1 MGVGSRT
8 QQGPA
13 SPRSA
18 APPLSPS
25 PPAPGAEPPLCQPDT
40 APRAC
45 LQGVSARGRG
55 KQDDVCILS
64 PRARAVRTAEEG
76 APGSS
81 RAGGRGGRRA
91 GGGAATRRGCDL
103 GPSKGAESAGV
114 RGWAAGSQR
123 LNTHGRAERGD
134 GGEGRL
140 RWFWPGQKWLVGT
153 WCRLDTCPEP
163 RSAPPHPAPAGVPS
177 PLTSPVKFLHLLQAS
192 HKWCRL
198 LEAFRIPPMKFLAPS
213 SVLSPPMSERHRA
226 LSVPAGLCSYST
238 PPTVDSGT
246 LGLLTDSTQAFRAKL
261 ETP

>member
-1 MGVGSRT
+1 M
-8 QQGPA
+8 
-13 SPRSA
+13 
-18 APPLSPS
+18 
-25 PPAPGAEPPLCQPDT
+25 
-40 APRAC
+40 
-45 LQGVSARGRG
+45 
-55 KQDDVCILS
+55 CILS

-134 GGEGRL
+134 RGEGRL

-163 RSAPPHPAPAGVPS
+163 RSAPPPPRAGRRALSPYITCQIPPS
-177 PLTSPVKFLHLLQAS
+177 PASQS

>member
-25 PPAPGAEPPLCQPDT
+25 PPAPGAEPALCQPDT
-40 APRAC
+40 SPRAC

-55 KQDDVCILS
+55 EQDDVCILS

-163 RSAPPHPAPAGVPS
+163 RSAPPRPRRQACPLPLHHLSNSSISCKPKSQMVPPPGS
-177 PLTSPVKFLHLLQAS
+177 LPDSSHEIPGSFLCALPTYVRATQG
-192 HKWCRL
+192 
-198 LEAFRIPPMKFLAPS
+198 
-213 SVLSPPMSERHRA
+213 SECPCRA
-226 LSVPAGLCSYST
+226 L
-238 PPTVDSGT
+238 
-246 LGLLTDSTQAFRAKL
+246 LLLHAPHCRFRHPRSPDRFNPSL
-261 ETP
+261 PR